1 MLPSLS
7 LNGALSAAQ
16 TGIDAASTRAAITT
30 QNIANAATTGYAREQ
45 VMLTTAANDAG
56 VQISSIDRLV
66 SAPVRSS
73 LLEAQGQQS
82 GSTESSQ
89 LLSQIQALFG
99 EPSNG
104 LSSLFGS
111 FWNSWQQVANS
122 PSNPGARDALISS
135 TMQLTTQF
143 NNVADGLTSMQQT
156 LIPTIAQQVG
166 QVNSLAQQVATLNGQ
181 IVSGQASGQDVN
193 ALEDQRDQLYTQLAQ
208 LVGAAPLQLDT
219 AQPTLVI
226 NGQPLIVGQQV
237 YALQASTTPTSVS
250 VTWADNGLP
259 ANLTGGQLGAE
270 LQAVTTEIPSVQ
282 GQLNAVA
289 SGLIQAVNTQSQ
301 AGYTLDTPPVTGV
314 SFFQGTGASDIALNP
329 AIAANTN
336 EIAASTTGAPNDG
349 QNAQAIANLSSTAG
363 PSGVTITQGYNALV
377 VQVGTLLA
385 TANQEQTTANNSVTS
400 FQLLDQSVSGVSTSD
415 EQAALL
421 LDESQTQAASSVL
434 QAVQAML
441 TALMTAVG
449 E

>member
-1 MLPSLS
+1 MLPTLS

-16 TGIDAASTRAAITT
+16 TAIDAASTRAAVTT

-45 VMLTTAANDAG
+45 VDLTTAPSDAG

-66 SAPVRSS
+66 SAPIRSS
-73 LLEAQGQQS
+73 LLEVQGEQS
-82 GSTESSQ
+82 GAAQSSQ
-89 LLSQIQALFG
+89 LLAQIQALFG

-111 FWNSWQQVANS
+111 FWNAWQQVANS
-122 PSNPGARDALISS
+122 PSNPGARDALISA
-135 TMQLTTQF
+135 TTQLTTQF
-143 NNVADGLTSMQQT
+143 NNVSGGLLSMQQT

-181 IVSGQASGQDVN
+181 IVSGAASGQNVN
-193 ALEDQRDQLYTQLAQ
+193 ALEDQRDKLYTQLAQ
-208 LVGAAPLQLDT
+208 LVGAAPLQLNT

-226 NGQPLIVGQQV
+226 NGQPLVVGQQV
-237 YALQASTTPTSVS
+237 YALQAATTPNSVS

-259 ANLTGGQLGAE
+259 ATLTGGQLGAE
-270 LQAVTTEIPSVQ
+270 FQAVTAQIPSAQ
-282 GQLNAVA
+282 AQLNAVA
-289 SGLIQAVNTQSQ
+289 SGLIQAVNTLSQ

-314 SFFQGTGASDIALNP
+314 SFFQGTGASDIAVNP
-329 AIAANTN
+329 AVAANIN
-336 EIAASTTGAPNDG
+336 EIAASSTGAPNDG

-363 PSGVTITQGYNALV
+363 AGGVTITQGYNALV

-400 FQLLDQSVSGVSTSD
+400 FQQLDQSVSGVSTSD

-421 LDESQTQAASSVL
+421 LDESQTQAASAVL
-434 QAVQAML
+434 QAAKAML
-441 TALMTAVG
+441 TSLMAAVG

>member
-1 MLPSLS
+1 MLPALS

-16 TGIDAASTRAAITT
+16 TGIDAASTRAAVTT
-30 QNIANAATTGYAREQ
+30 QNIANASTTGYAREQ
-45 VMLTTAANDAG
+45 VMLTTAPADAG
-56 VQISSIDRLV
+56 VQISGIDRLV
-66 SAPVRSS
+66 SAPVRAS
-73 LLEAQGQQS
+73 LIEAQGEQS
-82 GSTESSQ
+82 GASEASQ

-99 EPSNG
+99 EPTNG

-122 PSNPGARDALISS
+122 PSNPGARDALVSS

-143 NNVADGLTSMQQT
+143 HNIADGLTSMEQT